1 MRSKPRH
8 SSRLALHPI
17 RVACAIAFIVVF
29 LAFGYHMGVRN
40 TERGFQSRLV
50 ELRTLESE
58 LKVALRV
65 CKSETQKLID
75 SERLNNN
82 RVHAM
87 IEAVAALEADQKTEE
102 NAYRAIEIKRENCT
116 ATLAQVRRRVEEP
129 NEKDTLVRLEVEELK
144 RDIDALHVFIQK
156 ITRGEGMHIV
166 MLNQGLQR
174 LRSFYTNWCSR
185 TPGCVELTD
194 SELIERWGNATADEA
209 IMKEF
214 VARDEEAQRTMASNA
229 FPGLSA
235 NATDIVF
242 QPTLAEEGDAL
253 TVPEAP
259 VFFNR
264 SIHDKPLRGMDKAT
278 MPLSPMRVTTAFER
292 FTDYGLCA
300 YRHHNPNFTF
310 QSDFKYLSETM
321 PLQVMQLS
329 EKRKDV
335 AYLHELVA
343 SPLLRFCVDCNAAT
357 WAEHYKVA
365 CLKDRVQLHYG
376 THDFWAARSLIQASP
391 SVREAAFLYY
401 KARDWHKKKILAVV
415 LHQTFNHDRF
425 QCDNL
430 VDRKYGLHY
439 QYLRANYPNITG
451 LRQHVSDDR
460 HAQCSPLLDM
470 VIEHIQKVRDQAPYI
485 FDHVYLSMAE
495 DQRSTLESLLS
506 VNDVTQLRPLLL
518 PAYTNAEAETATP
531 GFTELVDLEIAGRA
545 TDILVNPFLSSS
557 RYVTECFLLR
567 NKLAPGDHVWTF

>member
-17 RVACAIAFIVVF
+17 GVASVIVFIVVC
-29 LAFGYHMGVRN
+29 LAFGYRMGVRN
-40 TERGFQSRLV
+40 TERGFQPRLV
-50 ELRTLESE
+50 ELRALESE

-75 SERLNNN
+75 SERLNND

-87 IEAVAALEADQKTEE
+87 VEAVAALEADQETEE
-102 NAYRAIEIKRENCT
+102 NAYRTIEMKRENCT
-116 ATLAQVRRRVEEP
+116 ATLAQVRRRMEEP
-129 NEKDTLVRLEVEELK
+129 NESVILVRLEVEELK
-144 RDIDALHVFIQK
+144 RDIDALQVSIQK
-156 ITRGEGMHIV
+156 ITRGEGMRIV
-166 MLNQGLQR
+166 MLSQGLQR

-214 VARDEEAQRTMASNA
+214 VERDEEAQRTMANNT
-229 FPGLSA
+229 FRGLSA
-235 NATDIVF
+235 DTTDIVF

-253 TVPEAP
+253 TVSEAP

-264 SIHDKPLRGMDKAT
+264 SIYDKPLRGMDKAA
-278 MPLSPMRVTTAFER
+278 MSLLPMRVTTAFER

-321 PLQVMQLS
+321 PPQEMQLS
-329 EKRKDV
+329 EKGKDV
-335 AYLHELVA
+335 VYLHELVA
-343 SPLLRFCVDCNAAT
+343 SPLLRFCVDCDSAM
-357 WAEHYKVA
+357 WAEHYKLA
-365 CLKDRVQLHYG
+365 CLRDRVQTHYG

-391 SVREAAFLYY
+391 SVREAAFRYY

-415 LHQTFNHDRF
+415 HHQTANHDRL
-425 QCDNL
+425 QCDEL

-439 QYLRANYPNITG
+439 QYLKANYPNITG

-460 HAQCSPLLDM
+460 RAQCSPSLEM
-470 VIEHIQKVRDQAPYI
+470 VIEYIQKVRGQASYI

-506 VNDVTQLRPLLL
+506 VNDVAQLRPLLL
-518 PAYTNAEAETATP
+518 PAYTNAEAEAATP

-545 TDILVNPFLSSS
+545 TDILVSPFLSSS

-567 NKLAPGDHVWTF
+567 NNLAPGDHVWTF